1 MEEGE
6 AVFPKKMQLSKLLH
20 SLGGNVDINTVK
32 KQYVKKQV
40 WKQTML
46 VFV

>member
-1 MEEGE
+1 MKEGE
-6 AVFPKKMQLSKLLH
+6 AIFPKKMQLSKLLH

-32 KQYVKKQV
+32 KHV
-40 WKQTML
+40 WKQTVL

>member
-1 MEEGE
+1 MKEGE
-6 AVFPKKMQLSKLLH
+6 AIFPKKMQLSKLLH

-32 KQYVKKQV
+32 KQV
-40 WKQTML
+40 WKQTVL